1 MPRGTPRGDRAR
13 GTATQV
19 IGWISLAAAVAL
31 GMFLFADSPTVGG
44 ARACLVVWGVAWVAW
59 VVLVRPQVRVEDDTI
74 VLINGLRDLRI
85 PAAAVDN
92 VRVRSYL
99 ELTVGRKRYT
109 SPAIGFKRSSLA
121 RGDADVA
128 RGLVSS
134 GGGRQHVESSVAYA
148 VDYLRTTVHGA
159 RSRGEVPGP
168 VVATFPKVPWAT
180 LAALVLAAAATYVI

>member
-1 MPRGTPRGDRAR
+1 MRGRTPRGDRAR
-13 GTATQV
+13 AAATRI
-19 IGWISLAAAVAL
+19 IGWISAAAAAAL
-31 GMFLFADSPTVGG
+31 GAYLFVDSPTVGG

-59 VVLVRPQVRVEDDTI
+59 VVLVRPHVAVDGDAI
-74 VLINGLRDLRI
+74 VLTNSLRDLRI

-128 RGLVSS
+128 RGLVASPA
-134 GGGRQHVESSVAYA
+134 GRQYVESGVAYA
-148 VDYLRTTVHGA
+148 VDYLRSAVSEA
-159 RSRGEVPGP
+159 KSKGEDPGP
-168 VVATFPKVPWAT
+168 VFAIFPRAPWLS
-180 LAALVLAAAATYVI
+180 LAALVLAAVLTFLV